1 MSRTPKKPPLAL
13 DMDFSEAL
21 TRFAK
26 TDPKDVKTSAVLDK
40 KRKKRTRC
48 FLDCYTKGEKIAF
61 LLVPKREQSKKVQNF
76 L

>member
-26 TDPKDVKTSAVLDK
+26 VDPNELPEKFILK
-40 KRKKRTRC
+40 K
-48 FLDCYTKGEKIAF
+48 KGANKA
-61 LLVPKREQSKKVQNF
+61 PSKLKF
-76 L
+76 KPD